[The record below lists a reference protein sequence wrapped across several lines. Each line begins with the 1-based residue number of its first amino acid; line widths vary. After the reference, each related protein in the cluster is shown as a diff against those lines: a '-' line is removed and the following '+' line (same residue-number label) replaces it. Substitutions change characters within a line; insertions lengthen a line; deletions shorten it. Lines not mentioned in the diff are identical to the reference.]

1 MERDDAGEKEFDWDD
16 DKAEANR
23 KKHGVTFREAAT
35 VFQDPLALTVPDPR
49 HSWGE
54 FRNLHIGLSA
64 EGRLL
69 IVVYV
74 EKRATI
80 RLISSREATREERRI
95 YEEGTY

>member
-1 MERDDAGEKEFDWDD
+1 VERDDAGEKGFEWDD
-16 DKAEANR
+16 DKAETNHR
-23 KKHGVTFREAAT
+23 KHGVTFEEAKT
-35 VFQDPLALTVPDPR
+35 VFQDPLSLTFPDPR

-54 FRNLHIGLSA
+54 IRNLHIGLSA

-80 RLISSREATREERRI
+80 RLISSREATREERRL
-95 YEEGTY
+95 YEEGAY